1 MDISDIAADRF
12 RLESRVSELTASESS
27 YARQIANLSNTLS
40 QREQETTLLS
50 LKHGSLLEQIKRLE
64 GEIAAYRDSGKTKD
78 GEVSRLQSNVT
89 DLSRR
94 LRSQVDILLN
104 EHESST
110 VSSPKTSLIPNANSL
125 LSSTSGVRKS
135 YVGSPALSKQNS
147 GIDRSASPEYSK
159 HTIAGFEDFE
169 DGQQQQKRW

>member
-27 YARQIANLSNTLS
+27 YTRQIANLSNTLS

-110 VSSPKTSLIPNANSL
+110 TKTNLIPNANSL

-169 DGQQQQKRW
+169 DGEQQQQKRW